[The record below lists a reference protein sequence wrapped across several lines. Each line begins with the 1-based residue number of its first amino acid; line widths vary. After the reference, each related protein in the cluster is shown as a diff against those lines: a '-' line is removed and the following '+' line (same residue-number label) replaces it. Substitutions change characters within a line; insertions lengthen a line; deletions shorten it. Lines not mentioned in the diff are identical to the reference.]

1 MYHYVDIFSNEVG
14 FNSNFA
20 GSMHFSLARVHASM
34 SKLSQEEGR
43 NALEIFSHA
52 LAILEHQ
59 FTTGIYWALDVC
71 IFPFL
76 SG

>member
-1 MYHYVDIFSNEVG
+1 
-14 FNSNFA
+14 
-20 GSMHFSLARVHASM
+20 M

-43 NALEIFSHA
+43 NALDHFSHA